1 MSSNLKVNNI
11 QNLAGDDS
19 GIDLSTNDQII
30 LKTANTTAV
39 TVDSSQNVTLA
50 GNLTVTGTASGVG
63 KVLQVV
69 TVAESNSFSTTS
81 SNFNLIISKAITPSS
96 TSSKILVMA
105 VIHGSAQSSNLTLRL
120 AIHRD
125 GTALTGRFNS
135 YAASAGFIA
144 QAIPCIELDSPA
156 TTSEVTY
163 SIRGRVSAGSGTV
176 SSGEVCTLTLLEI
189 AG

>member
-1 MSSNLKVNNI
+1 MPYVGQTITEVFPTSISVDTATI
-11 QNLAGDDS
+11 A
-19 GIDLSTNDQII
+19 
-30 LKTANTTAV
+30 TANIANQLTDANM
-39 TVDSSQNVTLA
+39 SA
-50 GNLTVTGTASGVG
+50 GS
-63 KVLQVV
+63 VLQAV

-81 SNFNLIISKAITPSS
+81 GNYNLIISKAITPSS
-96 TSSKILVMA
+96 TSSKILIMS
-105 VIHGSAQSSNLTLRL
+105 VIHGSAQVSNLTIRL

-125 GTALTGRFNS
+125 GTALTGQFNN

-163 SIRGRVSAGSGTV
+163 SIKGKVAAGSGTV
-176 SSGEVCTLTLLEI
+176 SSGAVCTLTLLEI